1 LRELS
6 SPPDSPSAPV
16 PRPADVI
23 PHRAPFLLV
32 DEVLELVPGE
42 RAVGRWT
49 IDPAADFLRGH
60 FPGNP
65 VVPGV
70 LIVEALAQVGGIA
83 GLSHEDAR
91 GKVPLFAGI
100 ERARFRRIVRPG
112 DVLTLETRITRWRRT
127 IGEAEGVATV
137 GGERAC
143 EATIR
148 FAAVDAAAAL
158 PGGAA

>member
-1 LRELS
+1 MS
-6 SPPDSPSAPV
+6 SPPDSPSAPA
-16 PRPADVI
+16 PADVI

-32 DEVLELVPGE
+32 DEVVELVPGE

-65 VVPGV
+65 IVPGV

-83 GLSHEDAR
+83 GLSHPDAA

-112 DVLTLETRITRWRRT
+112 DVLRLETRITRWRRT
-127 IGEAEGVATV
+127 IGDAEGVATV
-137 GGERAC
+137 EGERAC

-148 FAAVDAAAAL
+148 FAAVDASAAL
-158 PGGAA
+158 AGVAP